1 MIVTYD
7 IIVTYNS
14 KSNNKKIKEKENRNK
29 KWNRKICK
37 SYAIEE
43 IALDNAIKLKLL
55 VSIKIYL
62 VVNISKIVRYK
73 EQVEKQKVEEVKLV
87 KVDRAKKIGSRK
99 NIKK

>member
-1 MIVTYD
+1 M
-7 IIVTYNS
+7 S
-14 KSNNKKIKEKENRNK
+14 ELKIEMRNEIEKYARP
-29 KWNRKICK
+29 
-37 SYAIEE
+37 YAIEE

-55 VSIKIYL
+55 ASIKIYL

-73 EQVEKQKVEEVKLV
+73 EQVEKQKVEEVKPV

>member
-1 MIVTYD
+1 M
-7 IIVTYNS
+7 S
-14 KSNNKKIKEKENRNK
+14 ELKIEMRNEIEK
-29 KWNRKICK
+29 
-37 SYAIEE
+37 YARPYTIEE

-55 VSIKIYL
+55 ASIKIYL

-73 EQVEKQKVEEVKLV
+73 EQVEKQKVEEVKPV